1 MTYLSPQLTQHDF
14 LSHLFDLEMPQVTS
28 SHGIAEAHVQ
38 GVRMAASTY
47 GIQLKPR
54 LPSQDWFMN
63 CVSTAIRKMI
73 PRPSPKSVS
82 NLQNI

>member
-14 LSHLFDLEMPQVTS
+14 LSHLFDLEMPQATS

-38 GVRMAASTY
+38 GVRRMAASTY

-73 PRPSPKSVS
+73 PLAIP
-82 NLQNI
+82 